1 MIEELEKL
9 INNYE
14 KLKRDLTGNNLNS
27 LELISELEGL
37 FDNVVANRDKWNL
50 SDEVASNNIFNVL
63 IATKMIVNT
72 LVSLKNT
79 YTNNHEIECKKS
91 KDNEEPKEVEEFKIK
106 QAKEV
111 LKDLEDI
118 NSKLIKIKTSL
129 YDYTKISDVIYFLN
143 GLMKRNEPNL
153 INSIPT
159 SISVMIYDGLRAVK
173 QNAQFMQ
180 DIYLDYYRKHRDD
193 DSWFNRIDFDFILF
207 GLLYGIV
214 IHTLRNSMTVREYIE
229 SNKEKL
235 LGYKLRIED
244 YDGYE
249 LFAIRVKKETNLDNI
264 KDPLEQQLI
273 DDELVG
279 IHGDADDYE
288 PQMILTSRCE
298 LWEK

>member
-1 MIEELEKL
+1 MVNGFRLVKKFKERKMIKMIEELEKL

-14 KLKRDLTGNNLNS
+14 KLKRDLTGHDLNS

-37 FDNVVANRDKWNL
+37 FDNVVANRDKWDL

-79 YTNNHEIECKKS
+79 NNHEIECKKS
-91 KDNEEPKEVEEFKIK
+91 KDHEEPKEVEEFKIK
-106 QAKEV
+106 QAKDV

-129 YDYTKISDVIYFLN
+129 YDYTKISDVVFFLN
-143 GLMKRNEPNL
+143 GLLKRNEPNL
-153 INSIPT
+153 INSLPA

-193 DSWFNRIDFDFILF
+193 DS
-207 GLLYGIV
+207 
-214 IHTLRNSMTVREYIE
+214 
-229 SNKEKL
+229 
-235 LGYKLRIED
+235 
-244 YDGYE
+244 
-249 LFAIRVKKETNLDNI
+249 
-264 KDPLEQQLI
+264 
-273 DDELVG
+273 
-279 IHGDADDYE
+279 
-288 PQMILTSRCE
+288 
-298 LWEK
+298 

>member
-1 MIEELEKL
+1 MIMNGFLLVKKFKERKMIKMVEELEKL

-14 KLKRDLTGNNLNS
+14 KLKRDLTGHDLNS

-106 QAKEV
+106 QAKDV

-129 YDYTKISDVIYFLN
+129 YDYTKISDVIFFLN
-143 GLMKRNEPNL
+143 GLLKRNEPNL
-153 INSIPT
+153 INSLPA

-180 DIYLDYYRKHRDD
+180 DIYLDYYRKHRD
-193 DSWFNRIDFDFILF
+193 
-207 GLLYGIV
+207 
-214 IHTLRNSMTVREYIE
+214 
-229 SNKEKL
+229 
-235 LGYKLRIED
+235 
-244 YDGYE
+244 
-249 LFAIRVKKETNLDNI
+249 
-264 KDPLEQQLI
+264 EQ
-273 DDELVG
+273 
-279 IHGDADDYE
+279 
-288 PQMILTSRCE
+288 
-298 LWEK
+298 

>member
-14 KLKRDLTGNNLNS
+14 KLKRDLTGHDLNS
-27 LELISELEGL
+27 LELITELEGL
-37 FDNVVANRDKWNL
+37 FDNVVINREEWYL

-129 YDYTKISDVIYFLN
+129 YDYTKISDVIFFLN

-153 INSIPT
+153 INSIPA

-180 DIYLDYYRKHRDD
+180 DIYLDYYRKHRD
-193 DSWFNRIDFDFILF
+193 
-207 GLLYGIV
+207 
-214 IHTLRNSMTVREYIE
+214 
-229 SNKEKL
+229 
-235 LGYKLRIED
+235 ED
-244 YDGYE
+244 
-249 LFAIRVKKETNLDNI
+249 RK
-264 KDPLEQQLI
+264 
-273 DDELVG
+273 
-279 IHGDADDYE
+279 
-288 PQMILTSRCE
+288 
-298 LWEK
+298 